1 MFSDF
6 GPELNCFYAR
16 QCAASGLPRPSKRT
30 KMLYIPLQYLLALTS
45 KGCMFYR
52 LHPLLLVFVGVR
64 STNRRKSVLRV
75 EVVTR
80 LQRRELILRMGTSRL
95 YDQTLCA
102 RKQSAVVFL
111 RYPPPPRAHYVR
123 TAWSMRRIATGWR
136 PGKQPRPLRGRSW
149 RWLDCAPS

>member
-1 MFSDF
+1 MFSRQSRCTSSASFDIVQPTSCTSTQSRLRTLQQHYLMFSDF

-64 STNRRKSVLRV
+64 
-75 EVVTR
+75 
-80 LQRRELILRMGTSRL
+80 
-95 YDQTLCA
+95 
-102 RKQSAVVFL
+102 
-111 RYPPPPRAHYVR
+111 
-123 TAWSMRRIATGWR
+123 
-136 PGKQPRPLRGRSW
+136 
-149 RWLDCAPS
+149 